1 MNIWVVGG
9 AGYIGS
15 HVCKALRKAGHT
27 PVVFDNLSTGLRRNL
42 PEDALFRE
50 GDILN
55 PEALRKAAQEFP
67 FDGVVHLAALKAA
80 GESMLLPERYSQYNI
95 TGTLNVLQ
103 AVLEAKIPR
112 IVFSSTA
119 AVYGSPEYLPVDE
132 KHPTHPENYYGY
144 TKLMIE
150 RFLEWYG
157 KLKGLN
163 HVCLRYFNAAGYD
176 PEGEIQGLEQNP
188 GNLLPVVMETAMGW
202 REKVQIFGDDYS
214 TRDGSGIRDYV
225 HVSDLAAAHVSAL
238 EHLMN
243 GGENLTLNLGTGSG
257 ISVKEMVS
265 KTTEVTGRNIPIEV
279 VGRRV
284 GDPAA
289 VTASS
294 EFAFSKLGWVA
305 KYSDAE
311 TMLRTTWK
319 AYQSNGPDRYSER
332 NPHS

>member
-27 PVVFDNLSTGLRRNL
+27 PVVFDNLSTGLRKNL

-80 GESMLLPERYSQYNI
+80 GESMLIPERYSQYNI
-95 TGTLNVLQ
+95 TGTLNLLQ
-103 AVLEAKIPR
+103 AVLEAGIPR

-119 AVYGSPEYLPVDE
+119 AVYGSPEYLPLDE

-150 RFLEWYG
+150 GFLEWYG

-163 HVCLRYFNAAGYD
+163 HVCLRYFNAAG
-176 PEGEIQGLEQNP
+176 
-188 GNLLPVVMETAMGW
+188 
-202 REKVQIFGDDYS
+202 
-214 TRDGSGIRDYV
+214 
-225 HVSDLAAAHVSAL
+225 
-238 EHLMN
+238 
-243 GGENLTLNLGTGSG
+243 
-257 ISVKEMVS
+257 
-265 KTTEVTGRNIPIEV
+265 
-279 VGRRV
+279 
-284 GDPAA
+284 
-289 VTASS
+289 
-294 EFAFSKLGWVA
+294 
-305 KYSDAE
+305 
-311 TMLRTTWK
+311 
-319 AYQSNGPDRYSER
+319 
-332 NPHS
+332 